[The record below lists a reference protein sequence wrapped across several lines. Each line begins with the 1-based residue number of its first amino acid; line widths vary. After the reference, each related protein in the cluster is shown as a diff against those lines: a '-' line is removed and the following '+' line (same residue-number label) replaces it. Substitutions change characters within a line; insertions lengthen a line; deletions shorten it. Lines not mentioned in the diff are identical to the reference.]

1 MAYAD
6 NTTFFL
12 KKRSSIRQLMG
23 TFSQYSCLKPGY
35 EKCEI
40 AGTGVL
46 ESVKVAVCGMK
57 CVDLRNDT
65 TRI

>member
-1 MAYAD
+1 
-6 NTTFFL
+6 
-12 KKRSSIRQLMG
+12 MG
-23 TFSQYSCLKPGY
+23 TFSQYSCLKPSY

-40 AGTGVL
+40 AGTEVL